1 MRPQESTC
9 LREVSEIMLTICLK
23 KKVSASMVLT
33 ITGSAAF
40 EGLFVKGLGVGKNWQ
55 YWQESGKRQSSTT
68 VQVVLIE
75 MHMKH
80 TQDVNIFILIVI
92 TVISGDLIY

>member
-1 MRPQESTC
+1 
-9 LREVSEIMLTICLK
+9 MLTICLK
-23 KKVSASMVLT
+23 KRFLLPWCSLLQVQQ
-33 ITGSAAF
+33 AF
-40 EGLFVKGLGVGKNWQ
+40 EGLFVKGLGVRKNWQ

>member
-1 MRPQESTC
+1 
-9 LREVSEIMLTICLK
+9 
-23 KKVSASMVLT
+23 MVLT

-40 EGLFVKGLGVGKNWQ
+40 EGLFVKGLGVRKNWQ

-92 TVISGDLIY
+92 TVISGDLIYWILIY